1 MHKLL
6 AVCRGKAIQCPECE
20 LNRIGALKADENEVR
35 KEIRK
40 GKSKSKKPG
49 KLFNE
54 AIKSAELI
62 STYGKAALL
71 TLAGK
76 GIELDDAA
84 EILKKESAV
93 NEHLVE
99 LIIESE
105 KEVLKRRFYK
115 RKTAKVKIAV

>member
-1 MHKLL
+1 MRTRSGRKY
-6 AVCRGKAIQCPECE
+6 AK
-20 LNRIGALKADENEVR
+20 LKA
-35 KEIRK
+35 
-40 GKSKSKKPG
+40 S
-49 KLFNE
+49 KLFND

-76 GIELDDAA
+76 GLKVSDAA

-105 KEVLKRRFYK
+105 KEVLKRRFYR
-115 RKTAKVKIAV
+115 RKTEKVK

>member
-1 MHKLL
+1 MRTKSGRKY
-6 AVCRGKAIQCPECE
+6 AK
-20 LNRIGALKADENEVR
+20 LKA
-35 KEIRK
+35 
-40 GKSKSKKPG
+40 S
-49 KLFNE
+49 KLFND

-76 GIELDDAA
+76 GVKIDDAT

-105 KEVLKRRFYK
+105 KEVLKQRFYRHGTGK
-115 RKTAKVKIAV
+115 SK

>member
-1 MHKLL
+1 MRLKQG
-6 AVCRGKAIQCPECE
+6 R
-20 LNRIGALKADENEVR
+20 ALKADESEIR

-40 GKSKSKKPG
+40 IKVKSKKES
-49 KLFNE
+49 KLIKD

-62 STYGKAALL
+62 STFGKAALL

-76 GIELDDAA
+76 GLNVSDAVG
-84 EILKKESAV
+84 ILKKESAV
-93 NEHLVE
+93 NENLVE

-115 RKTAKVKIAV
+115 RKTKVRTEV